1 METHHLIKNW
11 FYSKKTKFINITF
24 FSSVGFASISSASE
38 MFDINAINTGIENKL
53 SDSSLLSYLSK
64 TEGQLPGRY
73 QVNIY
78 VNGNK
83 VADELLEFIY
93 DNEEKKLKPKIT
105 KEQLMSWG
113 VKPSMLLQKNEISS
127 TDKFLDIK
135 RSIDGS
141 DIHHDFF
148 SNRLD
153 ISIPQIAME
162 MASRGY
168 IDVTEWDDGINGMFI
183 NYSARF
189 NLAWGNS
196 NSQRNIYVGLRNG
209 INWGAW
215 RLRNHSYYND
225 TSEKAILH
233 SLQTFLERDIRD
245 LKSHLI
251 IGETASDNGIMGAF
265 QYHGIKLMSEESML
279 PQSRRGFA
287 PVVSGV
293 ANTNAVVTVRQNG
306 QIIYQTSVPAGEF
319 LLNDLYPTSFN
330 GDLQVMV
337 TEANGS
343 IRTFTQPFSN
353 APIMQREG
361 SLKYSIELGKYR
373 EEKRIERPY
382 FIQFSG
388 IYGLPIN
395 LENYGNL
402 SLLGGAFI
410 SEDKQVYVLGSGV
423 SLGYLGGIS
432 LDMTYSQEQWQQY
445 AKMTDQTY
453 RLQYTKYIQNTATGL
468 NLSAQ
473 YALEP
478 DISHTFFQAID
489 IDRISKKQRLQ
500 IALSQ
505 ALGKWGSLNINGYQQ
520 KYWGQSGS
528 DNNLTVSFGS
538 QYQSINYSF
547 SYSHSEQNNPRRVD
561 RLFSFNCSMPFRWKE
576 KAYWGVYSYNS
587 SGNTGG
593 ISTFSLNGSAFNS
606 NQLQYDITQQYHHKN
621 QQFSHG
627 IRGNYVTSY
636 GEFGAGWDYASEYQA
651 THAEVTGALLF
662 HQDGMTA
669 SRAFSDAIGLVK
681 TQDINNLKVNNV
693 PSLRTN
699 GQGYAVVPMLT
710 RYERNKVSVDTS
722 TLKGNDDVEL
732 SSATVV
738 PTSGAIILV
747 DLKAKRGGRVVLKLK
762 KNNRLL
768 GFGTQV
774 NILAQQHIVSS
785 GIVANDGEVYLSGVP
800 AQSIVQIK
808 WGEAYTQQCQLPL
821 KIDVSNQNIQFID
834 GVCQ

>member
-1 METHHLIKNW
+1 MGKHHLIKNW
-11 FYSKKTKFINITF
+11 FYSKKIAFINITF
-24 FSSVGFASISSASE
+24 FSSVGFSSILYASE
-38 MFDINAINTGIENKL
+38 VFDINAINTGIENQL
-53 SDSSLLSYLSK
+53 SDPSLLNYLSK
-64 TEGQLPGRY
+64 TEGQLPGNY

-83 VADELLEFIY
+83 IADEWIEFIY
-93 DNEEKKLKPKIT
+93 DNEEGKLKPKIK
-105 KEQLMSWG
+105 KEQLISWG
-113 VKPSMLLQKNEISS
+113 VKPSMLLEENEISS
-127 TDKFLDIK
+127 TNKFFDIK
-135 RSIDGS
+135 HSIDGS
-141 DIHHDFF
+141 DIRHDFF
-148 SNRLD
+148 SNRLN
-153 ISIPQIAME
+153 ISIPQIAMK

-168 IDVTEWDDGINGMFI
+168 IDVTEWDDGINGMFV

-189 NLAWGNS
+189 NRAWGRP
-196 NSQRNIYVGLRNG
+196 NSQKNIYVGLRNG

-225 TSEKAILH
+225 TSEKVMLH

-245 LKSHLI
+245 FKSHLI
-251 IGETASDNGIMGAF
+251 IGETASDNGIMDAF
-265 QYHGIKLMSEESML
+265 QYRGIKLMSEESML

-287 PVVSGV
+287 PVVNGV
-293 ANTNAVVTVRQNG
+293 ANTNAVVTVHQNG

-319 LLNDLYPTSFN
+319 ILNDLYPTSFS
-330 GDLQVMV
+330 GDLQVTV
-337 TEANGS
+337 AEANGTT
-343 IRTFTQPFSN
+343 RTFIQPFSN
-353 APIMQREG
+353 APIMQRDG

-373 EEKRIERPY
+373 EEEGGQQPY

-395 LENYGNL
+395 LANYGNV
-402 SLLGGAFI
+402 SLLGGTLI
-410 SEDKQVYVLGSGV
+410 SEDKQVYVLGTGL

-432 LDMTYSQEQWQQY
+432 LDMKYSQAQWQKY
-445 AKMTDQTY
+445 AKMTEQTY
-453 RLQYTKYIQNTATGL
+453 RFQYIKYIQNTATGL

-478 DISHTFFQAID
+478 DINHAFFQAIGV
-489 IDRISKKQRLQ
+489 DRIPKKQRLQ

-547 SYSHSEQNNPRRVD
+547 SYSHSEQNNPHRVD

-576 KAYWGVYSYNS
+576 NAYWGVYSYNTS
-587 SGNTGG
+587 DNAGG

-621 QQFSHG
+621 QQLSHG
-627 IRGNYVTSY
+627 IRGNYLTSY
-636 GEFGAGWDYASEYQA
+636 GEFGAGWDYASEYQT
-651 THAEVTGALLF
+651 THAAATGALLF
-662 HQDGMTA
+662 HQDGVTA
-669 SRAFSDAIGLVK
+669 SRAFSDAIGLIK
-681 TQDINNLKVNNV
+681 AQDIGHLKVNNV
-693 PSLRTN
+693 PSLHTN

-732 SSATVV
+732 SSATVI
-738 PTSGAIILV
+738 PTSGAIVLV
-747 DLKAKRGGRVVLKLK
+747 DLKAKRGGRVLLKLK
-762 KNNRLL
+762 KNNQLL

-785 GIVANDGEVYLSGVP
+785 GIVANEGEVYLSGVP
-800 AQSIVQIK
+800 EQSIVQVK
-808 WGEAYTQQCQLPL
+808 WGDVYTQQCKFPL
-821 KIDVSNQNIQFID
+821 QIDLNNPNIQFIE
-834 GVCQ
+834 GTCQ

>member
-11 FYSKKTKFINITF
+11 FYSKKIKFINITF
-24 FSSVGFASISSASE
+24 FSSVGFASISNASE

-53 SDSSLLSYLSK
+53 SDSSLLNYLSK

-83 VADELLEFIY
+83 VADELIEFIY

-105 KEQLMSWG
+105 KEQLISWG
-113 VKPSMLLQKNEISS
+113 VKPSMLLQKNEVSS

-135 RSIDGS
+135 YSIDGS

-168 IDVTEWDDGINGMFI
+168 IDATEWDDGINGMFI

-189 NLAWGNS
+189 NRSWGNP
-196 NSQRNIYVGLRNG
+196 NSQQNIYVGLRNG

-225 TSEKAILH
+225 TNEKTILY
-233 SLQTFLERDIRD
+233 SLQTFLERDLRD

-251 IGETASDNGIMGAF
+251 IGETASDNGIMDAF
-265 QYHGIKLMSEESML
+265 QYRGIKLMSEESML

-287 PVVSGV
+287 PVVNGV
-293 ANTNAVVTVRQNG
+293 ANSNAVVTVRQNG

-319 LLNDLYPTSFN
+319 ILNDLYPTSFN

-343 IRTFTQPFSN
+343 TRTFIQPFSN
-353 APIMQREG
+353 ASIMQREG

-373 EEKRIERPY
+373 EERGIERPY

-395 LENYGNL
+395 LANYGNI

-410 SEDKQVYVLGSGV
+410 SENKQVYVLGSGV

-432 LDMTYSQEQWQQY
+432 LDMTYSQAQWQQY
-445 AKMTDQTY
+445 AKTTDQTY

-473 YALEP
+473 YAVEP
-478 DISHTFFQAID
+478 DINKALFRTIS

-528 DNNLTVSFGS
+528 DNNLTVGFSS

-547 SYSHSEQNNPRRVD
+547 SYSHSEQNNPHRVD
-561 RLFSFNCSMPFRWKE
+561 KLFSFNCSMPFRWKE
-576 KAYWGVYSYNS
+576 KAYWGVYSYNTS
-587 SGNTGG
+587 DNAGG

-651 THAEVTGALLF
+651 AHAEATGSLLF
-662 HQDGMTA
+662 HQGGVTA
-669 SRAFSDAIGLVK
+669 SRAFSNAIGLVK
-681 TQDINNLKVNNV
+681 AQDIDNLKVNNA
-693 PSLRTN
+693 PLLHTN

-762 KNNRLL
+762 KNNQLL

-774 NILAQQHIVSS
+774 NLLAQQHVVSS

-800 AQSIVQIK
+800 AQSIVHIK
-808 WGEAYTQQCQLPL
+808 WGEAHTQQCQLPL
-821 KIDVSNQNIQFID
+821 QIDLSNQNIQFID

>member
-1 METHHLIKNW
+1 METHHLIKFW
-11 FYSKKTKFINITF
+11 FYSKKIIFINIAF
-24 FSSVGFASISSASE
+24 FSSVGFSSSLCASE
-38 MFDINAINTGIENKL
+38 IFDINAINTGIENQL
-53 SDSSLLSYLSK
+53 SDPLLLNYLSK
-64 TEGQLPGRY
+64 AEGQPPGRY

-78 VNGNK
+78 INGNK
-83 VADELLEFIY
+83 VADELVEFIY
-93 DNEEKKLKPKIT
+93 DDEDQKLKPKIT

-113 VKPSMLLQKNEISS
+113 VKPSMLLQENEISS

-135 RSIDGS
+135 HSIDGS

-168 IDVTEWDDGINGMFI
+168 IDIAEWDDGINGMFI

-189 NLAWGNS
+189 NRAWGS
-196 NSQRNIYVGLRNG
+196 PNSQQNTYVGLRNG

-225 TSEKAILH
+225 TNEKAILH

-245 LKSHLI
+245 FKSHLI
-251 IGETASDNGIMGAF
+251 IGETASDNGIMDAF
-265 QYHGIKLMSEESML
+265 QYRGIKLMSEESML

-287 PVVSGV
+287 PVVNGV

-319 LLNDLYPTSFN
+319 VLNDLYPTSFS

-343 IRTFTQPFSN
+343 TRTFIQPFSN
-353 APIMQREG
+353 APIMQRKG

-373 EEKRIERPY
+373 EEKGIEQPY

-395 LENYGNL
+395 LANYGNV

-410 SEDKQVYVLGSGV
+410 SEDKQVYVLGAGG

-432 LDMTYSQEQWQQY
+432 LDMTYSQAQWQQY

-453 RLQYTKYIQNTATGL
+453 RFQYTKYIQNTATGL

-473 YALEP
+473 YTLEP
-478 DISHTFFQAID
+478 DVNHAFFPVIS

-500 IALSQ
+500 ISLSQ
-505 ALGKWGSLNINGYQQ
+505 TLGKWGSLNINGYQQ
-520 KYWGQSGS
+520 KYWGQLGS
-528 DNNLTVSFGS
+528 DNTLSVSFGS

-547 SYSHSEQNNPRRVD
+547 SYSHFEQNNPHRVD

-576 KAYWGVYSYNS
+576 NAYWSVYNYNT
-587 SGNTGG
+587 SGNAGG
-593 ISTFSLNGSAFNS
+593 ISTFSLDGSAFNS
-606 NQLQYDITQQYHHKN
+606 NQLQYDITQQYHHKT

-627 IRGNYVTSY
+627 IRGNYLTSY
-636 GEFGAGWDYASEYQA
+636 GEFGTGWDYSPEYQT
-651 THAEVTGALLF
+651 THAAATGSLLF
-662 HQDGMTA
+662 HQDGVTA
-669 SRAFSDAIGLVK
+669 SRTFSDAIGLVK
-681 TQDINNLKVNNV
+681 AQDIGHLKVNNV
-693 PSLRTN
+693 PSLHTN
-699 GQGYAVVPMLT
+699 GQGYAVIPMLT

-732 SSATVV
+732 NSAAVV
-738 PTSGAIILV
+738 PTSGAIVLV

-762 KNNRLL
+762 KNNQLL

-774 NILAQQHIVSS
+774 NILSQQNIVSS

-800 AQSIVQIK
+800 AQSVVQVK
-808 WGEAYTQQCQLPL
+808 WGEAHTQLCQLPL
-821 KIDVSNQNIQFID
+821 QVDLSNPNIQFIE
-834 GVCQ
+834 GICQ

>member
-11 FYSKKTKFINITF
+11 LYSKKIIFIKITF
-24 FSSVGFASISSASE
+24 LSSIGFPSILCASE
-38 MFDINAINTGIENKL
+38 IFDINAVNTGIGNQL
-53 SDSSLLSYLSK
+53 SDPSLLNYLSK
-64 TEGQLPGRY
+64 MEGQLPGRY

-78 VNGNK
+78 VNGSK
-83 VADELLEFIY
+83 VADELIEFIY
-93 DNEEKKLKPKIT
+93 DDEEKKLKPKIN
-105 KEQLMSWG
+105 KDQLIRWG
-113 VKPSMLLQKNEISS
+113 VKPSMLLQENKISS
-127 TDKFLDIK
+127 ADEILDIK
-135 RSIDGS
+135 HSIDGS

-148 SNRLD
+148 SSRLD

-162 MASRGY
+162 MTSRGY
-168 IDVTEWDDGINGMFI
+168 IDAAEWDDGINGMFI

-189 NLAWGNS
+189 NRAWGSS
-196 NSQRNIYVGLRNG
+196 NNQQNIYVGLRNG

-225 TSEKAILH
+225 TNEKIILH

-245 LKSHLI
+245 FKSHLI
-251 IGETASDNGIMGAF
+251 IGETASDNGIMDVF
-265 QYHGIKLMSEESML
+265 QYRGIKLMSEESML
-279 PQSRRGFA
+279 PQSLRGFA
-287 PVVSGV
+287 PVVNGV
-293 ANTNAVVTVRQNG
+293 ANTNAVVTVHQNG

-319 LLNDLYPTSFN
+319 ILNDLYPTSFS

-337 TEANGS
+337 AEANGS

-373 EEKRIERPY
+373 EDKGTQKPY

-395 LENYGNL
+395 LANYGNV
-402 SLLGGAFI
+402 SLLGGALI
-410 SEDKQVYVLGSGV
+410 SENEQVYVLGTGV
-423 SLGYLGGIS
+423 SLGYFGGIS
-432 LDMTYSQEQWQQY
+432 LDMKYSQSHWQQY
-445 AKMTDQTY
+445 SKVTEQTY
-453 RLQYTKYIQNTATGL
+453 RFQYTKVIQNTGTGL

-478 DISHTFFQAID
+478 DESHAYFQTISIE
-489 IDRISKKQRLQ
+489 RLSKKQRLQ

-505 ALGKWGSLNINGYQQ
+505 ALGTWGSLNINGYQQ
-520 KYWGQSGS
+520 KYWGQSGA

-538 QYQSINYSF
+538 QYKSINYSF
-547 SYSHSEQNNPRRVD
+547 SYSHSEQNNPHRVD
-561 RLFSFNCSMPFRWKE
+561 KLFSFNCSMPFRWKE
-576 KAYWGVYSYNS
+576 NAYWAVYSYNTS
-587 SGNTGG
+587 RNAGG
-593 ISTFSLNGSAFNS
+593 ISTVSLNGSAFNA

-621 QQFSHG
+621 RQFSHG
-627 IRGNYVTSY
+627 IRGNYLTSY
-636 GEFGAGWDYASEYQA
+636 GEFGLGWDYAPEYQSAHTAA
-651 THAEVTGALLF
+651 TGSLLF
-662 HQDGMTA
+662 HQDGVTA

-681 TQDINNLKVNNV
+681 AQDIGHLKVNNV
-693 PSLRTN
+693 PSLHTN
-699 GQGYAVVPMLT
+699 GQGYAVIPMLT
-710 RYERNKVSVDTS
+710 HYERNKVSVDTS

-738 PTSGAIILV
+738 PTRGAIVLV

-762 KNNRLL
+762 QNNQLL

-774 NILAQQHIVSS
+774 NILAQQRIVSS

-800 AQSIVQIK
+800 AQSVVQVK
-808 WGEAYTQQCQLPL
+808 WGEARTQQCKLPL
-821 KIDVSNQNIQFID
+821 QIDLNNPNIQFIE
-834 GVCQ
+834 GTCQ